1 MGAAAGHE
9 PRKMMRR
16 IALAAILLAQAV
28 PAAAQQKNDVVSVGQ
43 TLSLAQAPYYIAL
56 EKDYFAAE
64 HVTVESDSQRG
75 AQDTVA
81 MLATGKLDVSV
92 GSISAGLFNA
102 EAQGLDIRVVAAL
115 GVQPSPVVATPSVA
129 RKDLWDS
136 GAIKSGADFRG
147 RKVAVNVP
155 GAIPEYFLF
164 LVLEKYGMTMKD
176 IDETILGFPQML
188 IALQNK
194 AIDVA
199 ILPEPFATTALNQG
213 TGALVRPEAGVG
225 SGELTTMVFF
235 SGQFLRERADVGMR
249 FLRPILRAARETQG
263 DYGKNPELG
272 ALLAKAT
279 GLQPEAVRQSTAA
292 LFDPDL
298 DIAKFEN
305 SLRRQEQVYRTIGR
319 LDYTTPLR
327 MDRLVDASLVHQA
340 AASLK

>member
-1 MGAAAGHE
+1 
-9 PRKMMRR
+9 MMRR
-16 IALAAILLAQAV
+16 IAMAAILLAQAV

-43 TLSLAQAPYYIAL
+43 TVSLAQAPYYIAL

-64 HVTVESDSQRG
+64 HITVESDSQRG

-81 MLATGKLDVSV
+81 MLATGKLDVSL

-102 EAQGLDIRVVAAL
+102 EGQGLDLRVVAAL
-115 GVQPSPVVATPSVA
+115 GVQPSPVVSTPSVA

-155 GAIPEYFLF
+155 GAFPEYFLF
-164 LVLEKYGMTMKD
+164 LILAKYGMTVKD
-176 IDETILGFPQML
+176 VDETIIGFPQML

-199 ILPEPFATTALNQG
+199 ILPEPFATTAIKQG
-213 TGALVRPEAGVG
+213 NAVLVGPEAGVG

-249 FLRPILRAARETQG
+249 FLRAILRAARETQG
-263 DYGKNPELG
+263 DYGKNPELS

-279 GLQPEAVRQSTAA
+279 GLQPEAVRQSTASI
-292 LFDPDL
+292 FDANL
-298 DIAKFEN
+298 DIEKFED
-305 SLRRQEQVYRTIGR
+305 SLRRQEQAYRKIGR
-319 LDYTTPLR
+319 LNYATPLP
-327 MDRLVDASLVHQA
+327 MDRLVDASLVHKA
-340 AASLK
+340 AATLK